1 MNATNECSVFTAV
14 NPETGREINLALQE
28 LWITGRI
35 IPVGASLQVRHI
47 FRCSEKMPVEVVY
60 SFGLPRDAALRRF
73 RIVGKGFSVM
83 SDLKPTTE
91 AVREYEKGI
100 EDGSLSTL
108 ARQYRDGVINL
119 NVGNIRPDETV
130 VVYLDI
136 LAGIEIRDDGW
147 RFRFP
152 FTLAPSYHSKARAI
166 EAEPG
171 VGEMEMPEE
180 FGDVILPQW
189 MKDANDL
196 HRVGFNLEVS
206 IKNPVAEI
214 GSPSH
219 AIKVRNEADGQYR
232 VSLATEK
239 DVPNR
244 DLVLDINS
252 KEPVST
258 VVGGIGKDKRGH
270 FAVVVPSTAFGNI
283 ETEARRIVFVL
294 DRSGSMDGTPIN
306 QAKRA
311 LKACLG
317 ALSTDD
323 EFGIVAFD
331 DNVELLEERL
341 IPADLDGIQKAHQ
354 FIDNIEARGGTEL
367 ANGFLAAARLLRD
380 TEGDVLVLTD
390 GEVSGTETIL
400 NTARSAGI
408 RIHALGIGSA
418 SQDRFLT
425 LLARETGGISRFVT
439 PRERVDTAAI
449 DLFASIRSTSIR
461 NIEIKAGKDVLF
473 EPTPPSSIFAK
484 NSLVIFGELRKS
496 HKATITVLW
505 ERKNG
510 NGELKLPINLSKTDD
525 AETVMLLQ
533 GARLIT
539 DLESQIETVPSGMY
553 QPQDNQEKLN
563 GLEKLSKKY
572 GLASRAMSLV
582 AIVKRASDKPGE
594 LPKTIVVPVGM
605 PQDVEFGAY
614 FKGQIQ
620 QPAQSDNFT
629 KKVCACM
636 PPCSVMNYDRDEL
649 EYCMHPAEDVDYD
662 EELLNYLAGEILPDG
677 GLSGNNDE
685 ERWVKT
691 AVVLFYFIENRR
703 SLRTFRHHVAK
714 MIKFLKNHPLTDTD
728 AYRKYLVSMAEQEIP
743 LRGDIKPIVNN
754 LRRNKPIDIDYVWKR
769 MKRRMI

>member
-1 MNATNECSVFTAV
+1 MNATNECSVFTAM

-189 MKDANDL
+189 MKDANNL

-219 AIKVRNEADGQYR
+219 AIKVRNESDGQYR
-232 VSLATEK
+232 VSLAPEK

-341 IPADLDGIQKAHQ
+341 IP
-354 FIDNIEARGGTEL
+354 
-367 ANGFLAAARLLRD
+367 
-380 TEGDVLVLTD
+380 
-390 GEVSGTETIL
+390 
-400 NTARSAGI
+400 
-408 RIHALGIGSA
+408 
-418 SQDRFLT
+418 
-425 LLARETGGISRFVT
+425 
-439 PRERVDTAAI
+439 
-449 DLFASIRSTSIR
+449 
-461 NIEIKAGKDVLF
+461 
-473 EPTPPSSIFAK
+473 
-484 NSLVIFGELRKS
+484 
-496 HKATITVLW
+496 
-505 ERKNG
+505 
-510 NGELKLPINLSKTDD
+510 
-525 AETVMLLQ
+525 
-533 GARLIT
+533 
-539 DLESQIETVPSGMY
+539 
-553 QPQDNQEKLN
+553 
-563 GLEKLSKKY
+563 
-572 GLASRAMSLV
+572 
-582 AIVKRASDKPGE
+582 
-594 LPKTIVVPVGM
+594 
-605 PQDVEFGAY
+605 
-614 FKGQIQ
+614 
-620 QPAQSDNFT
+620 
-629 KKVCACM
+629 
-636 PPCSVMNYDRDEL
+636 
-649 EYCMHPAEDVDYD
+649 
-662 EELLNYLAGEILPDG
+662 
-677 GLSGNNDE
+677 
-685 ERWVKT
+685 
-691 AVVLFYFIENRR
+691 
-703 SLRTFRHHVAK
+703 
-714 MIKFLKNHPLTDTD
+714 
-728 AYRKYLVSMAEQEIP
+728 
-743 LRGDIKPIVNN
+743 
-754 LRRNKPIDIDYVWKR
+754 
-769 MKRRMI
+769 